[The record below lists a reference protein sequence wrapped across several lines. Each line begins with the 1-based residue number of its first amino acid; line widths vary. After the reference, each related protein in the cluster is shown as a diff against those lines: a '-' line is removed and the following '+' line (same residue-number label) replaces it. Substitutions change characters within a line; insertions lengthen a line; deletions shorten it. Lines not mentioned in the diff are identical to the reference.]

1 MSLFGLGKENDMDDR
16 SIIEL
21 FFARDEKALAEC
33 ESVYGKYCESIAKNI
48 LGSDEDAEE
57 VFNDTLLRAW
67 NSIPPEKPRSL
78 KVYLGTLA
86 RNLSFDR
93 YRKMTA
99 EKRGGCEVSLC
110 LEEAEEFLADTS
122 DEYEKSD
129 LTALLNAFLHSLP
142 ERECD
147 IFVRRYY
154 YCDGTD
160 EIARRFALKE
170 ANVLVILSRTRK
182 KLKEA
187 LKKGGYTL

>member
-16 SIIEL
+16 RIIEL
-21 FFARDEKALAEC
+21 FFARDEKALTEC

-48 LGSDEDAEE
+48 LGNDEDAEE

-99 EKRGGCEVSLC
+99 EKRGGCEVALC
-110 LEEAEEFLADTS
+110 LEEVEEFLADTS

-129 LTALLNAFLHSLP
+129 LPALLNAFLHSLP

-147 IFVRRYY
+147 IFVRRYF
-154 YCDGTD
+154 YCDSTSV
-160 EIARRFALKE
+160 IARRFALKE

>member
-1 MSLFGLGKENDMDDR
+1 MDDKR
-16 SIIEL
+16 MIEL
-21 FFARDEKALAEC
+21 FFARDERALR
-33 ESVYGKYCESIAKNI
+33 ESEAAYGKYCRAIAKNI
-48 LGSDEDAEE
+48 LDSDEDADE

-67 NSIPPEKPRSL
+67 NTIPPEEPKSL
-78 KVYLGTLA
+78 KVYLGTVT
-86 RNLSFDR
+86 RNLSLDR

-122 DEYEKSD
+122 DEFEKGELSR
-129 LTALLNAFLHSLP
+129 LLNDFLRLLP

-147 IFVRRYY
+147 IFVRRYF
-154 YCDGTD
+154 YCDSTA
-160 EIARRFALKE
+160 EIARRFGLRE

-187 LKKGGYTL
+187 LRKGGYTL